1 MSKRV
6 FIDFPGVIEEP
17 TANVGDILEA
27 VSLKSLVVSSF
38 PGSVA
43 FQIRAVN
50 DGLVSVVEVEIQS
63 VFRARIPISFSCF
76 LKST

>member
-6 FIDFPGVIEEP
+6 FIDFSGVIKKP

-38 PGSVA
+38 PGPAA

-50 DGLVSVVEVEIQS
+50 DGLVSVVEIQS